1 MDILSI
7 CLMLLGMALVTYGLR
22 VVFFLPGVG
31 DKLPP
36 RLRQA
41 MVYVPV
47 AVLTAIVIPEVFLHQ
62 GQLNTNLTN
71 PQLWGM
77 LATGVVMW
85 RSKRLLLAIGAG
97 MVVYYLLR
105 YFTQH

>member
-1 MDILSI
+1 MDIPSLL
-7 CLMLLGMALVTYGLR
+7 LMLLGMAVVTYGLR
-22 VVFFLPGVG
+22 LVFFLPGVG

-41 MVYVPV
+41 MSYVPV
-47 AVLTAIVIPEVFLHQ
+47 AVLTAIVIPEVFLAQ
-62 GQLNTNLTN
+62 GQINTNLAN

-85 RSKRLLLAIGAG
+85 RSQRLLLAIGAG
-97 MVVYYLLR
+97 MLVYYLLR
-105 YFTQH
+105 WLAVS